1 MTAHPTPILQTT
13 RSGSRGPVRWLNQP
27 ACQDKGEPK
36 RRSACAG
43 ARARIVEPD
52 AKSSVKNTLSWI
64 ASLLLVILHYLLKN
78 NSTFMGLRWSR
89 LDCPPQRLSADVRVV
104 PVHGGWQAE

>member
-1 MTAHPTPILQTT
+1 VIAHPTHILRTT
-13 RSGSRGPVRWLNQP
+13 RSGSRSPVRWLNQP

-52 AKSSVKNTLSWI
+52 AKSAVTTRAVLD
-64 ASLLLVILHYLLKN
+64 ASPLLVILHYLLKN
-78 NSTFMGLRWSR
+78 NTQFIGGNGAGQ
-89 LDCPPQRLSADVRVV
+89 DAPPEGYLLTSNR
-104 PVHGGWQAE
+104 GWRRE